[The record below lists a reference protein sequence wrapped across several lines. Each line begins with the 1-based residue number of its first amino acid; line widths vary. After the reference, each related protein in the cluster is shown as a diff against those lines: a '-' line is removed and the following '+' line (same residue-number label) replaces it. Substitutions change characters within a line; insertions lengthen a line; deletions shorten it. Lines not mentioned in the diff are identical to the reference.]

1 MTIIT
6 VTTPRGRLD
15 LSQRRELARTLT
27 DAVLVPE
34 VGQPAPPAR
43 AGFQV
48 RFIELESDAMAIGGV
63 LIADA
68 PAPIDVL
75 SVDVAVMDAAWPQS
89 VRTQVIANI
98 FSALAEAC
106 GLAEPPPG
114 WWVTFR
120 VIDEGSWGSRGGVL
134 SILDLLGSGVF
145 TQDRTAA
152 IRDAIA
158 GRAAVG

>member
-15 LSQRRELARTLT
+15 LSQRRELAQTLT

-106 GLAEPPPG
+106 GLA
-114 WWVTFR
+114 
-120 VIDEGSWGSRGGVL
+120 
-134 SILDLLGSGVF
+134 
-145 TQDRTAA
+145 
-152 IRDAIA
+152 
-158 GRAAVG
+158 